1 MFNLRRDHVSL
12 QRMRYPPEACYVL
25 FQNSLISTLCLASI
39 LTVFKVTTSYVSEA
53 MMELD
58 AAAKEAG
65 IVVMNE
71 IGLDPGIGMST

>member
-1 MFNLRRDHVSL
+1 M
-12 QRMRYPPEACYVL
+12 
-25 FQNSLISTLCLASI
+25 
-39 LTVFKVTTSYVSEA
+39 VTTSYVTQA

-71 IGLDPGIGMST
+71 IGLDPGIGMSTKNLYENDVKDLLNPYRSFIRGIHDHRRS

>member
-1 MFNLRRDHVSL
+1 MSDILLKLATFHFS
-12 QRMRYPPEACYVL
+12 C
-25 FQNSLISTLCLASI
+25 STLCIASI
-39 LTVFKVTTSYVSEA
+39 LTVFTVTTSYVSQA

-71 IGLDPGIGMST
+71 IGLDPGIGMSTKICMKMM

>member
-1 MFNLRRDHVSL
+1 MV
-12 QRMRYPPEACYVL
+12 
-25 FQNSLISTLCLASI
+25 SI
-39 LTVFKVTTSYVSEA
+39 LTVFKVTTSYVSQA

-71 IGLDPGIGMST
+71 IGLDPGIGMSTKNCMNTT

>member
-1 MFNLRRDHVSL
+1 ML
-12 QRMRYPPEACYVL
+12 YPPEVRYVS
-25 FQNSLISTLCLASI
+25 FQNSLTSTLCTASI
-39 LTVFKVTTSYVSEA
+39 LTVFKVTTSYVSQA

-71 IGLDPGIGMST
+71 IGLDPGIGMFAKICMKTT